1 MTVKLKNSRFIVLIF
16 ASGRKF
22 LFKEIFTNK
31 NFSLNL
37 RKFLF
42 KKKKKNCLL
51 LEQTKWEVTVNLD
64 KFLIES
70 NAK

>member
-1 MTVKLKNSRFIVLIF
+1 MRVKLKNSRFIVLTF

-31 NFSLNL
+31 NLALNFKEVSL
-37 RKFLF
+37 
-42 KKKKKNCLL
+42 KKTQKKLL
-51 LEQTKWEVTVNLD
+51 LEQTKWEVIVNLD
-64 KFLIES
+64 KFIIES